1 MMLSSRCMEMEIPE
15 SWFPVLFG
23 LFIVI
28 VMSLIV
34 LFSLWRYRTIR
45 QLMEQQAMK
54 RNGTVVGSFLLPVL
68 KFTYH
73 NLPVVVT
80 SVPGTKYRK
89 AKTEA
94 NITLRTIAGDLTI
107 ITESFGTR
115 LGKSFGATD
124 VQLNSE
130 EFDREFLIKTQ
141 DESFAR
147 NLLDFMLQSKLLGL
161 KQEKP
166 RIHLEGTWLAVA
178 VPRVIKN
185 EERYDQLFD
194 LAFNI
199 VDRIEHLTPK

>member
-28 VMSLIV
+28 TMSLIV
-34 LFSLWRYRTIR
+34 VFSLWRYRTIR

-73 NLPVVVT
+73 DLPVVVT
-80 SVPGTKYRK
+80 SVPGTKYRI

-94 NITLRTIAGDLTI
+94 NITLRTIASDLTI
-107 ITESFGTR
+107 LTESFGTR

-147 NLLDFMLQSKLLGL
+147 NLLNFTLQSQLLGMR
-161 KQEKP
+161 QEKP
-166 RIHLEGTWLAVA
+166 RIRLEGTWLAVA

-194 LAFNI
+194 LAFGI
-199 VDRIEHLTPK
+199 VDRIELLKSK

>member
-1 MMLSSRCMEMEIPE
+1 MEIPE
-15 SWFPVLFG
+15 TWFPVLFG

-28 VMSLIV
+28 MMSLIV
-34 LFSLWRYRTIR
+34 VFSLWRYRTIR

-68 KFTYH
+68 KFQYH
-73 NLPVVVT
+73 DVPVVVT
-80 SVPGTKYRK
+80 SVPGTKYRV

-94 NITLRTIAGDLTI
+94 NITLRTIASDLTI

-115 LGKSFGATD
+115 LGKAFGTTD

-147 NLLDFMLQSKLLGL
+147 NLLDFALQSTLLGM

-166 RIHLEGTWLAVA
+166 RIRLEGTWLSVA

-194 LAFNI
+194 LAFSI